1 MAGETIYTGDMQP
14 CYAEYSFPA
23 AARQAISLR
32 APGLV
37 SPGLRVTGVSPVFRF
52 PDGGRVQKKCKI
64 RKKVC
69 GISQNI
75 LHVLQERFFA
85 G

>member
-23 AARQAISLR
+23 AARKAFALR
-32 APGLV
+32 AAV
-37 SPGLRVTGVSPVFRF
+37 SVSPVFRF

-64 RKKVC
+64 CKKVC